1 MDRMR
6 SKVLAG
12 VLAGAVA
19 GALVGTPAAG
29 AASTASLE
37 VVGKASLDSRG
48 MNSALAVAGAC
59 AYVGSRADAAP
70 LVVDISN
77 PAALRVTGALTRHA
91 GSTPRELRAVP
102 AANEL
107 VVLYYNLSGGSNG
120 LDLYRWTAD
129 CKSPALAG
137 HYDFGSRA
145 PHEFYLWQDPAR
157 PSRVLLYVSMFGASG
172 DGLDVI
178 DISDPARP
186 VRSGGWAVPAAY
198 GHAPLHSIDISADGR
213 TAYVSLWTGG
223 LVVADSSD
231 FASGGSNPTLKPAT
245 PPSGAYKTLPG
256 DVHSAVPLVGRSM
269 VLTTD
274 ERYPSPYGQ
283 GCPFGVGHVVDVS
296 NPAAPRA
303 IGTLAVPE
311 NAASACAA
319 AAKGTWTSH
328 NPTLTAHLA
337 LVSWYSAGLQV
348 FSLDDPANPVR
359 LAELRPSGVTP
370 ALRDLQLGTT
380 DAMTWSYPVIS
391 SGLVYVVDINQG
403 LLVLRYHGPHEDEVA
418 GSGFTEGN
426 SNIAAAT
433 AATPGASAGATP
445 SSGSTTTGSPAPA
458 VSSSPASTRLPIIGG
473 LAVLVLAGLT
483 GGIVILMRRRRR

>member
-1 MDRMR
+1 MNRMR

-37 VVGKASLDSRG
+37 VVGKTSLASRG

-77 PAALRVTGALTRHA
+77 PAAPRVAGALTRHT
-91 GSTPRELRAVP
+91 GSTPRELRAVA

-107 VVLYYNLSGGSNG
+107 VVLYYDIGGGPNG
-120 LDLYRWTAD
+120 LDVYRWTAD
-129 CKSPALAG
+129 CKTPTLAG

-157 PSRVLLYVSMFGASG
+157 SSRILLYVSMFGASG
-172 DGLDVI
+172 DGLDVV

-198 GHAPLHSIDISADGR
+198 GHAPVHSVDISADGR

-223 LVVADSSD
+223 LVVADSGD
-231 FASGGSNPTLKPAT
+231 FAAGSSNPTLRPAT
-245 PPSGAYKTLPG
+245 LPSGVYKTPPG
-256 DVHSAVPLVGRSM
+256 DVHSAVPLPGHSM
-269 VLTTD
+269 VVTTD

-283 GCPFGVGHVVDVS
+283 GCPFGTGHVVDVS

-319 AAKGTWTSH
+319 AARGTFTSH

-359 LAELRPSGVTP
+359 LAEIRPSGVTP

-418 GSGFTEGN
+418 GTGFTEGN

-433 AATPGASAGATP
+433 PATPGASAGATP